1 MRKSFPIKKLIKFLF
16 LLTLTISLSSCSDDD
31 DNNSNDNSF
40 LETLDG
46 SKWKLE
52 DEGGTIY
59 IKITNN
65 EINPLEIWVSF
76 IDAGCYIYGN
86 GLSDDDD
93 AIEILENSATK
104 LVIKTE
110 DSSDEYDIITFT
122 KNGDKLNMKIES
134 YYNGALDDTEVIQF
148 NKTTTNLDNLE
159 LCDFDFET
167 STTLLQKL
175 TGISR

>member
-1 MRKSFPIKKLIKFLF
+1 MQKSFPIKKLIKFLF
-16 LLTLTISLSSCSDDD
+16 LLTLTISLNSCSDDDD
-31 DNNSNDNSF
+31 DNNSNDNTF

-76 IDAGCYIYGN
+76 LDAGCYINGN
-86 GLSDDDD
+86 ALSDDDSS
-93 AIEILENSATK
+93 IEIIENSATK

-110 DSSDEYDIITFT
+110 DSSDEYDLITFT
-122 KNGDKLNMKIES
+122 KNGDKLSMKIET
-134 YYNGALDDTEVIQF
+134 YYNGVLDDTEVIQF

-167 STTLLQKL
+167 STRLHQKL
-175 TGISR
+175 LDI